1 MELAAMTLYKTV
13 VMAVLALVG
22 VFCYHQ
28 KMIDEE
34 LNKKLSDLVL
44 MVFTPIL
51 LFTSF
56 QTEYD
61 RSLLKGLFVATVLSL
76 VSFAVIWGIS
86 KLVIRGQDPDTA
98 CVEHIALMYSNCGF
112 IGIPMAQG
120 LFGSEGVMYMT
131 AYVAAANFLLV
142 AGVLCFLFQIQI
154 PEMAEE
160 PLEMIAGMNTPMAMI
175 VAGVN
180 IAQTDLL
187 QCLKRW
193 RLYWLCAVRLLVM
206 PGVLVGIFLLFPGQ
220 GMVKTIMVLASACPA
235 GVTGSLF
242 AVRYGKDA
250 GYASELFAL
259 STVLSV
265 ATVPLMMLLCG

>member
-98 CVEHIALMYSNCGF
+98 CVEHIALMYSNWN
-112 IGIPMAQG
+112 
-120 LFGSEGVMYMT
+120 L
-131 AYVAAANFLLV
+131 
-142 AGVLCFLFQIQI
+142 
-154 PEMAEE
+154 
-160 PLEMIAGMNTPMAMI
+160 
-175 VAGVN
+175 
-180 IAQTDLL
+180 
-187 QCLKRW
+187 
-193 RLYWLCAVRLLVM
+193 
-206 PGVLVGIFLLFPGQ
+206 
-220 GMVKTIMVLASACPA
+220 TI
-235 GVTGSLF
+235 
-242 AVRYGKDA
+242 
-250 GYASELFAL
+250 
-259 STVLSV
+259 
-265 ATVPLMMLLCG
+265 